1 MDCDRVDCQSKIF
14 SSFFRAF
21 LSNEHRVLER
31 DDNTQARASSN
42 VIGCIDIVD
51 AIRQSTTFPS
61 MNDDFNVNVKKQK
74 KMKKKKTRC
83 LRENQ
88 RFLRANCARL

>member
-51 AIRQSTTFPS
+51 AISQSTTFS
-61 MNDDFNVNVKKQK
+61 FMNDDFNANVRNKKEE
-74 KMKKKKTRC
+74 C

-88 RFLRANCARL
+88 RFLRANCTRL

>member
-51 AIRQSTTFPS
+51 AISQSTTFS
-61 MNDDFNVNVKKQK
+61 FMNDDFNANVRNKKRRRK
-74 KMKKKKTRC
+74 LNASERMSAFYKPIFTR
-83 LRENQ
+83 L
-88 RFLRANCARL
+88 